1 MRRTVRLN
9 ENDLSRIVRR
19 VIREEEEIIP
29 HKDYS
34 KLKNAHADLGNVFLQ
49 AGISTPSGCKA
60 PETISDVG
68 DCYIGVAKLISNGEI
83 ESEINENQVSPGA
96 EFLSNVGMF
105 CGEIIAMVSEKP
117 FTDDMIPKEWQGY

>member
-1 MRRTVRLN
+1 MNRTIKLT

-19 VIREEEEIIP
+19 VIREEEEITP
-29 HKDYS
+29 E
-34 KLKNAHADLGNVFLQ
+34 LKNAHADLGNVFLQ